1 MRVGGA
7 DGMRLTRAAFAV
19 IIKFSEQIDLFRRV
33 WDAIEGAGMSID
45 DSIRGADRL
54 SKIVEQI
61 QDDDCRDPFG
71 IICTQWE

>member
-54 SKIVEQI
+54 SKIVE
-61 QDDDCRDPFG
+61 
-71 IICTQWE
+71 